1 MKIETPADFRF
12 ESAVCS
18 HGFFMLAPNRWNTER
33 RALHTTVPDDDD
45 GAWAIV
51 VDSPMDEYV
60 RVRVP
65 GGRPSAIRKRA
76 IVRRVRRILRM
87 DEDLSG
93 FHRLCAAHS
102 SHAGAARG
110 RFGRLIRSASLFE
123 DMVKVICT
131 CNITW
136 KQTVGIVDALV
147 RRFGMPAENDPEV
160 SAFPDANALASAR
173 LTALKAKCS
182 LGYRAE
188 YVRDLARAFV
198 AGRVDP
204 AALESCGADSDELYK
219 TLRQIRGIGDYAAG
233 CLLMLL
239 GHYDRLAIDSETVRH
254 FRKRF
259 PRRKA
264 TPVNIRKH
272 YQAYQPY
279 AFLAYWYE
287 LWADYAGT
295 NGNASE
301 WTAEQGASVTRK

>member
-1 MKIETPADFRF
+1 MKLEAPADFRF

-18 HGFFMLAPNRWNTER
+18 HGFFLLAPNRWNIER
-33 RALHTTVPDDDD
+33 RALHTAVPDDDG

-51 VDSPMDEYV
+51 VDSPKDQYV

-65 GGRPSAIRKRA
+65 RGCPSAIRKRA

-93 FHRLCAAHS
+93 FHRLCATHS

-160 SAFPDANALASAR
+160 RAFPDANGLASAR

-233 CLLMLL
+233 PSHVLPTSGTARFASGLSANSFLRSSSVIYATRSEL
-239 GHYDRLAIDSETVRH
+239 EAIAGDVRTMAE
-254 FRKRF
+254 KEG
-259 PRRKA
+259 
-264 TPVNIRKH
+264 
-272 YQAYQPY
+272 
-279 AFLAYWYE
+279 L
-287 LWADYAGT
+287 
-295 NGNASE
+295 
-301 WTAEQGASVTRK
+301 TAHRASVDVRFEDDGK